1 MCDDLTCSPDNNLP
15 PIELSD
21 DKRRLFLKGLIS
33 LPLATVLATP
43 ALAAASAQKVQSV
56 FITAESG
63 ERYGAAL
70 AMPASPEGAP
80 AVLLIHEWWGLND
93 HIKSVAQEYANQG
106 YIALAVDLY
115 RGKVATTSDEARKL
129 MAGVNEKYANEA
141 LLGWVEYLKHN
152 QKAAKIGTVGWCFGG
167 GWSLNTSLI
176 ANVDACVVYYG
187 SMKKSANQLKGMKA
201 PLLGHFATQDKW
213 INKAMISEFE
223 QELKASGSPA
233 TTQMHWYEANHAF
246 ANPTSARYDQQDA
259 ALAWQRTSDFF
270 KQHLKSS

>member
-1 MCDDLTCSPDNNLP
+1 MCDDLTCSPDKNLP

-21 DKRRLFLKGLIS
+21 DKRRLFLKGMIS

-43 ALAAASAQKVQSV
+43 ALAAASAKNVESV

-63 ERYGAAL
+63 ERYSAAL
-70 AMPASPEGAP
+70 AMPKNPEGVS

-93 HIKSVAQEYANQG
+93 QIKSVAQEFANQG

-115 RGKVATTSDEARKL
+115 QGKVATASEEARKL
-129 MAGVNEKYANEA
+129 MAGVNEEYANEA
-141 LLGWVEYLKHN
+141 LRGWVEYLKHN
-152 QKAAKIGTVGWCFGG
+152 HKAAKVGTIGWCFGG

-187 SMKKSANQLKGMKA
+187 NMKKSANQLSHLKA

-213 INKAMISEFE
+213 INKAMIAGFE
-223 QELKASGSPA
+223 QELKASGSKA
-233 TTQMHWYEANHAF
+233 STQIHWYEANHAF

-270 KQHLKSS
+270 KQHL